1 MKYTIFAAI
10 IGLASATSYAAP
22 DAKTCDCY
30 FKYRE
35 CQGGPDANQSFCASQ
50 FAGCANYNPFT
61 GEEQAPYF
69 ANLQANC
76 KAATTSAPDG
86 YPTAPPTYGASSSA
100 PAPTYPAGKPDAKTC
115 ECYAKLG
122 QCQTG
127 PNANQSFC
135 SSQFASCAGY
145 NPYIV
150 DTAATTAYFDN
161 LDKNCPA
168 GSPTTPSSAP
178 KPSGTPAGPTGKPD
192 AKVCACY
199 DQANKCRVGPQ
210 ANQSFCSSQFASC
223 AGYNPYIVDTA
234 ATTAYFDNLDKNC
247 PAGGPTTPSS
257 APKPSGTPAGPTGK
271 PDAKVC
277 ACYDQANK
285 CRVGPQANQSF
296 CSSQFASCAGY
307 NPYIV
312 DTAATTAYFDNLDK
326 NCPTGGAPSGTSPAG
341 TKPVAY
347 PTASNNHTITTY
359 TGAASHTRVGA
370 GALAAG
376 MAAMLVL

>member
-10 IGLASATSYAAP
+10 IGLASAASYGAP

-61 GEEQAPYF
+61 GEEAAPYF

-76 KAATTSAPDG
+76 KATTSAPGG

-127 PNANQSFC
+127 PNANQATC
-135 SSQFASCAGY
+135 AAEFASCANY
-145 NPYIV
+145 NPYTG
-150 DTAATTAYFDN
+150 DSATAYFDN
-161 LDKNCPA
+161 LKKNCPTSSAPAPSSTPTAPGKPDAKTCECYAKLGQCQTAPNANQATCAAEFASCSGNNPYTGDDRATAYFDNLKKNCPA
-168 GSPTTPSSAP
+168 GGPTTPSSAP
-178 KPSGTPAGPTGKPD
+178 KPSGTPTGPTGKPD

-223 AGYNPYIVDTA
+223 AGYNPYTGDTA
-234 ATTAYFDNLDKNC
+234 ATTAYFDNL
-247 PAGGPTTPSS
+247 A
-257 APKPSGTPAGPTGK
+257 
-271 PDAKVC
+271 
-277 ACYDQANK
+277 
-285 CRVGPQANQSF
+285 
-296 CSSQFASCAGY
+296 
-307 NPYIV
+307 
-312 DTAATTAYFDNLDK
+312 K

-347 PTASNNHTITTY
+347 PTATNNHTITTY
-359 TGAASHTRVGA
+359 TGAASHARVGA